1 MCDQMKNQT
10 QYLGV
15 IYHLCHQRAVPC
27 SSAEVLGVCPEGQ
40 HTTNTC
46 QPCDYSYLV
55 SILILLSVKGLQ
67 GNLCLRGFIW
77 DQSTDFSSHEL
88 VDAIAHVLVPVLSLY
103 VLLWLE
109 YSWSVLD
116 AAHCRAHPC
125 RDEHSWLV
133 LA

>member
-1 MCDQMKNQT
+1 M
-10 QYLGV
+10 
-15 IYHLCHQRAVPC
+15 
-27 SSAEVLGVCPEGQ
+27 
-40 HTTNTC
+40 
-46 QPCDYSYLV
+46 
-55 SILILLSVKGLQ
+55 
-67 GNLCLRGFIW
+67 
-77 DQSTDFSSHEL
+77 
-88 VDAIAHVLVPVLSLY
+88 LVPVLSLY